1 MQRFKHSLFEPA
13 GVVKK
18 SLICRSD
25 DDSVMEKGQLKL

>member
-18 SLICRSD
+18 ALICRLD
-25 DDSVMEKGQLKL
+25 DHSVMGKGRLKF